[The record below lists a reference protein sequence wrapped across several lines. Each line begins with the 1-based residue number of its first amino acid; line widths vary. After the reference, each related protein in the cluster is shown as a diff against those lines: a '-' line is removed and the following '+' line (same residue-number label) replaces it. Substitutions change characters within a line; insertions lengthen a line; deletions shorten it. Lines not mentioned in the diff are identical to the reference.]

1 MAPKELSDNSSDDGD
16 HDFDEQD
23 LRELEEM
30 ATDDEDLGDEN
41 EQETEF
47 RNGSPT
53 GPLMSNIEQ
62 IDFGEKPCPIEY
74 DEQEEVDFKT
84 ISPDS
89 VVFCKDEKTNFLFR
103 AVLYLMPTG
112 GLVFA
117 IVTDKEKAWKLA
129 LHVQKNKKN
138 VFKKKDED
146 MTIKRSVPDG
156 KPWTEADFTTT
167 VPVFCTP
174 SAQYK
179 MELRK
184 ANAKAAKA
192 KASALSNPKVN
203 EEDCASQ
210 ASEASP
216 ATNKVTKTASTA
228 APKKKVTSKKR
239 IHAESVERP
248 EGTKRLRH
256 DPSDVRTLSAPTDHP
271 LWEFIDAAKVAME
284 DAKRPGGSL
293 ID

>member
-1 MAPKELSDNSSDDGD
+1 MAPKEISDNSSDDGD

-23 LRELEEM
+23 LRALEEM
-30 ATDDEDLGDEN
+30 VTDDEDPGDEN
-41 EQETEF
+41 EPETEF

-53 GPLMSNIEQ
+53 GPLMTNIEQ
-62 IDFGEKPCPIEY
+62 LDFGKKPCPIEY
-74 DEQEEVDFKT
+74 DDQEEVDFKT
-84 ISPDS
+84 ISLDS

-117 IVTDKEKAWKLA
+117 LVTDKEKAWKLA

-156 KPWTEADFTTT
+156 KPWTETDFTTA

-192 KASALSNPKVN
+192 KASALSSPKVN
-203 EEDCASQ
+203 QEDCAS
-210 ASEASP
+210 AAPEASP
-216 ATNKVTKTASTA
+216 APKKVIKPAPTD
-228 APKKKVTSKKR
+228 APKKKPTSRKR

-248 EGTKRLRH
+248 EGTKRSRQH
-256 DPSDVRTLSAPTDHP
+256 PSDVRTLSAPTDHP
-271 LWEFIDAAKVAME
+271 IWEFIDAAKVAME
-284 DAKRPGGSL
+284 EAKLPGGSL
-293 ID
+293 VF